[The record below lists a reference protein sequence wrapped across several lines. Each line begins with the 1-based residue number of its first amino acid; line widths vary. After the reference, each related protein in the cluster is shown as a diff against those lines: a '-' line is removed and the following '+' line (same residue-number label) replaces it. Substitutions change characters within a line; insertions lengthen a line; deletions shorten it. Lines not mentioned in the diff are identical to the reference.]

1 MRKLITLALA
11 CLTLGAAVA
20 LVAAP
25 TPSGQMMD
33 LAKSKQCL
41 TCHDVSGELTAP
53 SFEAIAKQ
61 WKGVKNADI
70 YLSIVIQKGGTQH
83 FGCNMMPGEHAR
95 ANVSEADAMA
105 LATWILNMK

>member
-1 MRKLITLALA
+1 MRKLISLTLA
-11 CLTLGAAVA
+11 CLALGAALA
-20 LVAAP
+20 LVAAAASP
-25 TPSGQMMD
+25 DQMME

-41 TCHDVSGELTAP
+41 TCHQVSAELTAP

-70 YLSIVIQKGGTQH
+70 YLSVVIQKGGTQH
-83 FGCNMMPGEHAR
+83 FGCNMMPSEHAR
-95 ANVSEADAMA
+95 VKVSESDAMA

>member
-1 MRKLITLALA
+1 MRKLISLTLT

-25 TPSGQMMD
+25 APSDQMME

-41 TCHDVSGELTAP
+41 TCHEVSAELTAP
-53 SFEAIAKQ
+53 SFEAIARQ

-70 YLSIVIQKGGTQH
+70 YLSVVIQKGGTQH
-83 FGCNMMPGEHAR
+83 FGCNMMPSQHAR
-95 ANVSEADAMA
+95 AKVSETDAME